1 MDLDNG
7 FLEKSR
13 ECASFLDEQNHV
25 LLISH
30 IDADGLT
37 SAGIASTALD
47 RAGIQHDTWFSKQ
60 LDPEDLDRIES
71 EGYDA
76 VLFTDFG
83 SGLLEEIQGREFT
96 PVVADHHQPQ
106 GDCRLHLN
114 PLLYGID
121 GASELSG
128 AGTAYVLARA
138 LGGER
143 NKDLA
148 SLAVVGAVGDM
159 QNNRDGKLTGAN
171 RVVVREGVDAGVL
184 ETKQDLLLFGRQTRP
199 LPKLFEYSTDVYIPG
214 ISSTESGATKFLK
227 NAGVDLKSNGDWR
240 SWVDLSSEEKQRVMN
255 SLFEECMQKGI
266 SSEDIDSLVG
276 ETYTLTEEPVGTE
289 LRDASEYSTL
299 LNSTARYR
307 RAEVGFE
314 VCKGRRGETLEEAR
328 KLLRNH
334 RRNLREGIEYVG
346 RNGVTRMDNL
356 QYFDA
361 HGVIQDTIVG
371 IIAGM
376 SYSLDAVDRSMPII
390 AFAESEED
398 NLDVRESKV
407 SGRATPS
414 LVRKGLN
421 LGDVMKECSTE
432 VGGDGGGHDI
442 AAGATI
448 PRDAVDDFISEADT
462 MVGEQVS

>member
-1 MDLDNG
+1 MDLDNSFLERSHECSS
-7 FLEKSR
+7 FLEKQ
-13 ECASFLDEQNHV
+13 DGV

-37 SAGIASTALD
+37 SAAVASTALD
-47 RAGIQHDTWFSKQ
+47 RAGIQHETCFSKQ
-60 LDPEDLDRIES
+60 LDENDLEQIDE
-71 EGYDA
+71 EGYST

-83 SGLLEEIQGREFT
+83 SGLLHKINEYSFT
-96 PVVADHHQPQ
+96 PVVADHHQPD
-106 GDCRLHLN
+106 GDCSYHLN

-138 LGGER
+138 LGGDK

-148 SLAVVGAVGDM
+148 PLAVVGAVGDM
-159 QNNRDGKLTGAN
+159 QNSRDGRLTGAN
-171 RVVVREGVDAGVL
+171 REIVREGVEAGVL
-184 ETKQDLLLFGRQTRP
+184 EKKKDLQLFGRQTRP

-214 ISSTESGATKFLK
+214 VSNSESGATKFLK
-227 NAGVDLKSNGDWR
+227 EAGVDLKKGGDWR
-240 SWVDLSSEEKQRVMN
+240 TWVDLTENEKQCVMN
-255 SLFEECMQKGI
+255 RLFEECMEKGV
-266 SSEDIDSLVG
+266 SPDEIDSLVG
-276 ETYTLTEEPVGTE
+276 ETYTLTQEPVGTE

-307 RAEVGFE
+307 RAEIGFE

-334 RRNLREGIEYVG
+334 RRNLRNGIEYVG
-346 RNGVTRMDNL
+346 RNGVTRLNNL

-376 SYSLDAVDRSMPII
+376 SYSLDSVDRSMPII
-390 AFAESEED
+390 AFAESDED
-398 NLDVRESKV
+398 NLEVEESKV
-407 SGRATPS
+407 SSRATPS

-421 LGDVMKECSTE
+421 LGEVMRKCSTE

-448 PRDAVDDFISEADT
+448 PRNSVDDFISKADS